1 MPYQPK
7 FDLDLK
13 FGHEGEEWLRT
24 LLGDQYTCQQCGEEQ
39 GLKGEVKR
47 ERDMWHVTRNLFFE
61 FEWNGKP
68 SGFKATQADWWVHIL
83 TLHGQ
88 NMGAFLLPVP
98 RLREELRKLV
108 NEKHA
113 RVTAG
118 GDQHKARGVLLPL
131 GHLWRL
137 LL

>member
-13 FGHEGEEWLRT
+13 FGQQGEEWLRT
-24 LLGDQYTCQQCGEEQ
+24 LLGDQYKCQHCGEEQ
-39 GLKGEVKR
+39 GLKVEVKR
-47 ERDMWHVTRNLFFE
+47 ERDMWHETRNLFFE

-83 TLHGQ
+83 TLRGQ
-88 NMGAFLLPVP
+88 NMGALLLPVP

-108 NEKHA
+108 AEKKA

-131 GHLWRL
+131 GFIWRL
-137 LL
+137 YL